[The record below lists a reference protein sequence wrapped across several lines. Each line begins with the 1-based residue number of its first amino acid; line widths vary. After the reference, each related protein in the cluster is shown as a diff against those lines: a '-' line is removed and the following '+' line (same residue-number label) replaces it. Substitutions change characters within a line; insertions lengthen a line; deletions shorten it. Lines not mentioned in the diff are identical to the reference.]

1 MYQERK
7 QFGKP
12 GLRPEFGG
20 LSGLPG
26 PISAV
31 DF

>member
-26 PISAV
+26 RISAV
-31 DF
+31 EF